1 MRIFLLDVALQGFN
15 EVTVNGRRL
24 ETGDAEIDEKII
36 AKKLSLEQQWQLI
49 CVMKKNINKLY
60 AVYRDA
66 RVASGE
72 ITTEDLR
79 RSERKR
85 AHAKGP
91 KPRLL

>member
-1 MRIFLLDVALQGFN
+1 MRIFLMDVELKGFN

-24 ETGDAEIDEKII
+24 ETGDAEIDEQII

-66 RVASGE
+66 RVAQGE
-72 ITTEDLR
+72 ITAEDLR
-79 RSERKR
+79 RTERKR
-85 AHAKGP
+85 AHSKGH

>member
-1 MRIFLLDVALQGFN
+1 MRIFLMDVELKGFSD
-15 EVTVNGRRL
+15 VTVNGRRL
-24 ETGDAEIDEKII
+24 EIGDAEIDEKII

-60 AVYRDA
+60 SIYRDA
-66 RVASGE
+66 RVAHGE

-79 RSERKR
+79 RTEKKR

>member
-1 MRIFLLDVALQGFN
+1 MRIFLMDVELQSFN

-36 AKKLSLEQQWQLI
+36 AKKLTLDQQWQLI
-49 CVMKKNINKLY
+49 CLFKKNINKLY
-60 AVYRDA
+60 SIYRDA
-66 RVASGE
+66 RVAQGE

-79 RSERKR
+79 RTERKR
-85 AHAKGP
+85 AHTKGP